1 MLFKF
6 RRNMDNFCGSRI
18 IITRTVNSWYESL
31 GLGIGIWLR
40 IVDLGLELIAM
51 FEMYVCIRYEWM
63 YANAWFDIGSLR
75 GVLKCMIDLEILD
88 IWPLLYV
95 WIMVPA
101 FHDSDKFCRGA
112 GPQYGLPMVRDTGV
126 REW

>member
-40 IVDLGLELIAM
+40 IGDLGLELIAM
-51 FEMYVCIRYEWM
+51 FEMYVY
-63 YANAWFDIGSLR
+63 
-75 GVLKCMIDLEILD
+75 
-88 IWPLLYV
+88 
-95 WIMVPA
+95 
-101 FHDSDKFCRGA
+101 
-112 GPQYGLPMVRDTGV
+112 
-126 REW
+126 